1 MATSLES
8 VQLVDQSHPAR
19 SLVAEEV
26 LDRRLLQP
34 LHAFPTGLLPKRA
47 SVHFYMFPFPVSWA
61 LSRAVEYYGN
71 SVAMSF
77 AACRRSRIDTC
88 ET

>member
-34 LHAFPTGLLPKRA
+34 LHTFPTGLLPKSA
-47 SVHFYMFPFPVSWA
+47 SVHFYM
-61 LSRAVEYYGN
+61 
-71 SVAMSF
+71 
-77 AACRRSRIDTC
+77 
-88 ET
+88 